1 MRSIAARPARRARAD
16 FAARLA
22 KSTTTGAAASR
33 GAISTCRPAR
43 RSAADRSCSAQ
54 AEEGAAAAEAAAGR
68 AAAALSERPGQFSHN
83 GYADYMATGAKG
95 RVLLVEASRGAEAR
109 AKRLAKAGFQ
119 TRRVADESAAL
130 ALGAKEAFDVLLV
143 DLELPRIDGLSLIRR
158 LRANGSAAAV
168 VLLAAELTNELAAKA
183 VEAGVFQ
190 VLKKPAQAND
200 LERVVAAGV
209 THTRHVLA
217 TLRAVLRPSGAVR
230 SVPAT
235 DAKNEFGSLLE
246 TAVVDGAVVITK
258 HDAPKAVLLSVDR
271 VNALLAKHEPDL
283 LALTREFD
291 DLVARMRTR
300 EARAAAR
307 SLFSASPE
315 QLGEAALAG
324 ARKGRG

>member
-1 MRSIAARPARRARAD
+1 
-16 FAARLA
+16 
-22 KSTTTGAAASR
+22 
-33 GAISTCRPAR
+33 
-43 RSAADRSCSAQ
+43 
-54 AEEGAAAAEAAAGR
+54 
-68 AAAALSERPGQFSHN
+68 
-83 GYADYMATGAKG
+83 MATGAKG